1 MSVEEQ
7 GRHEFTRILREC
19 REGDGDALE
28 RLMPLVYDEL
38 RRVANHYMQNER
50 SGHTLQPTALV
61 HEAYA
66 RLVGAEIE
74 WESRVHFFR
83 AAGRGMRR
91 VLVDHARARGSAKRG
106 GERVRVTLDDGN
118 LRPKEAALDI
128 VELDDAL
135 ERLARDR
142 RKSSSSS
149 SSSASAVRRSL
160 ERSTSRRRPSTAIRA
175 SPAPGCTAL
184 FPRDELR
191 SGKPAQVDLRRR

>member
-83 AAGRGMRR
+83 AAGRAMRR
-91 VLVDHARARGSAKRG
+91 VLDGRWRPDPPGNVEYESVVVSDHG
-106 GERVRVTLDDGN
+106 RVL
-118 LRPKEAALDI
+118 AAI
-128 VELDDAL
+128 G
-135 ERLARDR
+135 RD
-142 RKSSSSS
+142 
-149 SSSASAVRRSL
+149 
-160 ERSTSRRRPSTAIRA
+160 P
-175 SPAPGCTAL
+175 
-184 FPRDELR
+184 
-191 SGKPAQVDLRRR
+191 